1 MDAILQILAGAV
13 ERSAWL
19 APLIALLAGVLTS
32 FTPCSLSSLPLI
44 VGVMGGTGERD
55 VKRALR
61 LSLTFAAGSA
71 VTLTA
76 LGVAASLL
84 GKLVSGASSWWY
96 FLLGV
101 LMVLMA
107 LQTWEIFTFIPS
119 TYLTAK
125 TKRRG
130 YVGALLA
137 GILAGVFSSPCSTPM
152 LVALL
157 AIVAG
162 GGGIWWGALLLMMY
176 SVGYSVLSVAAGTSV
191 GLVQRITGS
200 KGYGKWSMALKIV
213 MGCLILAIGLYMF
226 YQAF

>member
-1 MDAILQILAGAV
+1 MDAILQTLAGAV

-32 FTPCSLSSLPLI
+32 FTPCSLSTLPLI

-76 LGVAASLL
+76 LGVMASLL

-130 YVGALLA
+130 YIGALLA

-162 GGGIWWGALLLMMY
+162 GGSIWWGALLLLMY